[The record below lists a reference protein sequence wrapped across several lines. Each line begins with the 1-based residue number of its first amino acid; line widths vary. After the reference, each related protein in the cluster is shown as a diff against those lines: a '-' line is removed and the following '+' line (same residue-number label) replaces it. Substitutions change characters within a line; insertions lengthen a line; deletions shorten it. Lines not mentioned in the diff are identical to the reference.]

1 MSVSLRRSLMA
12 LCILLSRLLLG
23 GRALLSASL
32 THILSCFAS
41 SVLSFLQ
48 KRLTEHKAAVRR
60 GDRNNG
66 IAVYAWDH
74 DHRVDWEAARVL
86 EQEPCYW
93 KRRTLEAIHIMSHGN
108 TTNLDCGLTLNSI
121 WTPFLT
127 L

>member
-23 GRALLSASL
+23 GRGLLSASL
-32 THILSCFAS
+32 THILSCFTS
-41 SVLSFLQ
+41 SVLSFF
-48 KRLTEHKAAVRR
+48 TKALDGAQSSSEERR
-60 GDRNNG
+60 QEQWDCSL
-66 IAVYAWDH
+66 WDH

-86 EQEPCYW
+86 EQPQYW
-93 KRRTLEAIHIMSHGN
+93 KRRTLEAIHIMRHGN
-108 TTNLDCGLTLNSI
+108 TTNLDCRLTLNSI